1 VANGSQE
8 CVDANEDAQGNKGK
22 QTDGEEKNINDLR
35 GATGDCQHG
44 GLSLSAARTLA
55 KHHQQ
60 RLRRGRKAHPKV
72 RKIAVSRATF
82 PRGAFRSFRS
92 FRALFFR
99 RRTRSCLR
107 WDKLLSCV
115 RTSMT
120 REKAIKNFFSIAT
133 LLIVL
138 AGAPGLAATNLA
150 PAPPM
155 GWNSWDS
162 YGLTITE
169 AEFKANVTWFHQHL
183 QPLGWQYVV
192 VDEGWYLQH
201 PGQKGAAQGFVMDAD
216 GRYLVANNRF
226 SSSGFKPLADWVH
239 SLGLKFGIHIIRGIP
254 REAVEKNLPISG
266 SSLHAADAAN
276 TADTCRWN
284 SDNYGLKNNAAAQ
297 AYYDSII
304 KLYAGWGV
312 DYIKVDCI
320 SKPYQADEIHMVSA
334 AIAKSGRPMVLSLSP
349 GPTPIEQA
357 DDLKK
362 YAQLW
367 RISDDMW
374 DTWSAPEGQ
383 TFPAGL
389 VHQFDRTAQW
399 APHIEAGHW
408 PDADM
413 LPLGYLGPRPGWK
426 EPRMSRLTA
435 DESRTLMTLWSM
447 ARSPLVAG
455 TNLTKMDPATEA
467 LYTNP
472 EVIAVDQHSRENREF
487 SRQGAVVVW
496 KATPEAGGGQYV
508 AVFNLG
514 DAVQEVN
521 YPWKDLG
528 LPEGTH
534 GVRDLW
540 VRKELGK
547 AASLKTSLRAHAS
560 VLYRVR

>member
-1 VANGSQE
+1 
-8 CVDANEDAQGNKGK
+8 
-22 QTDGEEKNINDLR
+22 
-35 GATGDCQHG
+35 
-44 GLSLSAARTLA
+44 
-55 KHHQQ
+55 
-60 RLRRGRKAHPKV
+60 
-72 RKIAVSRATF
+72 
-82 PRGAFRSFRS
+82 
-92 FRALFFR
+92 
-99 RRTRSCLR
+99 
-107 WDKLLSCV
+107 
-115 RTSMT
+115 MT
-120 REKAIKNFFSIAT
+120 RKKHINNYFSIAT
-133 LLIVL
+133 LMIAL
-138 AGAPGLAATNLA
+138 AGAPAMAATNLA
-150 PAPPM
+150 PTPPM

-162 YGLTITE
+162 YGLTVTE

-183 QPLGWQYVV
+183 QPRGWQYVV
-192 VDEGWYLQH
+192 VDEGWYLLH
-201 PGQKGAAQGFVMDAD
+201 PGEKGAAQGFVMDAD
-216 GRYLVANNRF
+216 GRYLVAGDRF

-254 REAVEKNLPISG
+254 REAVEKNLPIAG
-266 SSLHAADAAN
+266 SSFHAADAAN

-284 SDNYGLKNNAAAQ
+284 ADNYGLKNNAAAR

-320 SKPYQADEIHMVSA
+320 SKPYQADEIHMVSG
-334 AIAKSGRPMVLSLSP
+334 AIDKSGRPMVLSLSP
-349 GPTPIEQA
+349 GPTPIEEA

-426 EPRMSRLTA
+426 QARMSRLTA
-435 DESRTLMTLWSM
+435 DEARTLMTLWSM

-455 TNLTKMDPATEA
+455 TNLTKIDPATEA

-472 EVIAVDQHSRENREF
+472 EVIAVDQHSLENREL
-487 SRQGAVVVW
+487 SRRGSLVVW
-496 KATPEAGGGQYV
+496 KATPESGGGQYV

-514 DAVQEVN
+514 DAAQEVN
-521 YPWKDLG
+521 YSWKDLG
-528 LPEGTH
+528 LGDGTH
-534 GVRDLW
+534 AVRDLW
-540 VRKELGK
+540 ARKELGK
-547 AASLKTSLRAHAS
+547 AASLKTTLPAHAS
-560 VLYRVR
+560 MLYRVR